1 MKEKSKPKIS
11 TLAEL
16 KKSGY
21 QSRGIK
27 QEIRENLILAFSEK
41 SNPFEGIHGFDD
53 SVIPE
58 LQSALLAKHNIL
70 FLGLRGQAKTRIA
83 RMITGLMDP
92 YIPYIKG
99 SEIFED
105 PFHPITRASI
115 DLIKEKGDETEIEWL
130 EAEKRYTEK
139 LATPDV
145 TVADLIGDLD
155 PIKAANKKLDYGDER
170 VIHFGLIPR
179 SHRGIFVINELPD
192 LQARIQVAL
201 FNILQ
206 EGDVQIRGFKLR
218 LPLDILFVFTANP
231 EDYTNRGSIVTPL
244 KDRIDS
250 QILTHYPRE
259 LDVAMRIT
267 EQEAIMDPLQQKNI
281 QVPDLLKRLVERVAF
296 VARQSELIDQ
306 KSGVSARLTIAALEN
321 LVSTAERRALL
332 SGQKSTVARVSD
344 LQGILPA
351 ITGKVELVY
360 EGELEGAATVAQNLI
375 SKAIREEF
383 LALFPDPE
391 KLKRLKQTNPYQQSI
406 AWFSEGNS
414 IDLLFD
420 HDDKSFSRI
429 LSAIPGLERVLN
441 AYVRDLPKEHKPVYL
456 EFLLYGLAECSQLSR
471 HKVEK
476 SVQFKDL
483 MSGMFNFS
491 SGEEN

>member
-1 MKEKSKPKIS
+1 MKEAKKPAIK
-11 TLAEL
+11 TFGEL

-21 QSRGIK
+21 KSRSIK
-27 QEIRENLILAFSEK
+27 QEIRENLIDSLAK
-41 SNPFEGIHGFDD
+41 KIDPFQGIHGFEDT
-53 SVIPE
+53 VIPE
-58 LQSALLAKHNIL
+58 MQAALLAKHNIL
-70 FLGLRGQAKTRIA
+70 FLGLRGQAKTRLA
-83 RMITGLMDP
+83 RLTTGLLDTW
-92 YIPYIKG
+92 IPYVKD

-105 PFHPITRASI
+105 PFYPFTKDTI
-115 DLIKEKGDETEIEWL
+115 DTLEKLGDKTPIEWL
-130 EAEKRYTEK
+130 HSDERYTEK

-155 PIKAANKKLDYGDER
+155 PIKAANKKLHYGDER

-218 LPLDILFVFTANP
+218 LPLDILFIFTANP

-250 QILTHYPRE
+250 QILTHYPKDLE
-259 LDVAMRIT
+259 TAMRIT
-267 EQEAIMDPLQQKNI
+267 TQEAMVNPDQKKNI
-281 QVPDLLKRLVERVAF
+281 KVPSLLERLIERVAF
-296 VARQSELIDQ
+296 VARQSELVDQ

-321 LVSTAERRALL
+321 LIATAERRMLI
-332 SGQKSTVARVSD
+332 SGQKSTQARISD

-360 EGELEGAATVAQNLI
+360 EGELEGSATVAQNLI

-383 LALFPDPE
+383 LELFPDPE
-391 KLKRLKQTNPYQQSI
+391 KVKKLKQTNPYQDIIS
-406 AWFSEGNS
+406 WFSEGNK
-414 IDLLFD
+414 IDLLFEQSD
-420 HDDKSFSRI
+420 AAYSKI
-429 LSAIPGLERVLN
+429 LDAVPGLSNVISRLVPDAAKSERS
-441 AYVRDLPKEHKPVYL
+441 VYM
-456 EFLLYGLAECSQLSR
+456 EFLLFGLAECSQLSR
-471 HKVEK
+471 QKVDR
-476 SVQFKDL
+476 STHFKDL

-491 SGEEN
+491 SGDEN